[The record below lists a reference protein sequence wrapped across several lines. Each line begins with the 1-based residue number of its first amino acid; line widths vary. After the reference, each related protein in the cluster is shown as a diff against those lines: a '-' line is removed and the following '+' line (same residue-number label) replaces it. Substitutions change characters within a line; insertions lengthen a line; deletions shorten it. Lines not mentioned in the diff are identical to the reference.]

1 MLSNLV
7 LQSIQDVVRSA
18 QFDKKK
24 FAEELHKKMDSK
36 IDKEFKRTLK
46 EAEKLK
52 SRCAALDKIIQKL
65 FEDRV
70 NEIISD
76 ERYFTMAESYE
87 KEQAEIK
94 EKLAKYQEKIDEH
107 NDRKKGVDYF
117 LKLVGKYSEITEL
130 TPQILFEFIDKI
142 IIHQAEKS
150 ENGTFQ
156 TVEIHYKGVSVLN

>member
-1 MLSNLV
+1 MLSSLV

-36 IDKEFKRTLK
+36 SDKEFKRTLK

-70 NEIISD
+70 CEKISD
-76 ERYFTMAESYE
+76 ERYFTMAGNYE
-87 KEQAEIK
+87 KEQAEIR
-94 EKLAKYQEKIDEH
+94 EKLE
-107 NDRKKGVDYF
+107 
-117 LKLVGKYSEITEL
+117 KYSEITEL
-130 TPQILFEFIDKI
+130 TPQILLEFIDKI

-150 ENGTFQ
+150 ENGLFH
-156 TVEIHYKGVSVLN
+156 TVKIHYKGVGVLD